1 MTKEELMKLIEKYLD
16 EDLEEIEW
24 TESLLDVGMDS
35 IRMMTIVEDI
45 RELGINVN
53 FMEFAE
59 NPSLEGWKKAI
70 EIHAN

>member
-1 MTKEELMKLIEKYLD
+1 MSKQELTELVQKYLD

-35 IRMMTIVEDI
+35 IRMMAIVEDI
-45 RELGINVN
+45 RESGINVN

-59 NPSLEGWKKAI
+59 NPSLGGWHKAI
-70 EIHAN
+70 VLHAN